1 MTFIDDQIQIIT
13 AYRDGVPIE
22 MRDLDADEDH
32 PYVLITKVSH
42 SGVPYAFNFG
52 KYHYRIQ
59 PPRAELWIVWNVHL
73 NRVVQTGPFESAADA
88 SSKCIDFARGP
99 RAPGEVVDQYIP
111 VRVHTDAT
119 A

>member
-22 MRDLDADEDH
+22 MHDLDADESD
-32 PYVLITKVSH
+32 PYVLITKLSH
-42 SGVPYAFNFG
+42 SGVPYAFNFNQ
-52 KYHYRIQ
+52 YHYRIQ
-59 PPRAELWIVWNVHL
+59 PPRAELWIVWNVSL
-73 NRVVQTGPFESAADA
+73 ARVAQCGPFESAADA
-88 SSKCIDFARGP
+88 AAKCLEFGRIAVP
-99 RAPGEVVDQYIP
+99 ASNPQQYIP